1 MCIVTNSGPTCKCS
15 PGEVGNPFPGGSCS
29 TDQCSSNRPCAEPQV
44 CINGRCKQKCDGV
57 VCGVGATC
65 DNASGKCVCEPFFV
79 GNPEMLCMPRK
90 LFKCCVTI
98 FRTLIVINLSLQ
110 LSPHLVAAQSAD
122 RTLTVSMVSCRI
134 AVSVI
139 QA

>member
-1 MCIVTNSGPTCKCS
+1 MCGHGAMCIVTNSGPTCKCP

-65 DNASGKCVCEPFFV
+65 DSASGKCVCEPFFV

-90 LFKCCVTI
+90 LLEC
-98 FRTLIVINLSLQ
+98 
-110 LSPHLVAAQSAD
+110 
-122 RTLTVSMVSCRI
+122 
-134 AVSVI
+134 
-139 QA
+139 